1 MMRNSAKLAWLV
13 ILLAALVTTA
23 AVAQDGPPEPLALD
37 GDMRAA
43 IVDSIL
49 TAIDEIY
56 VFPEVA
62 EEMGELVRKNLA
74 DGKYDELANASDFAS
89 RLTEDL
95 QSISHDLHLHVDW
108 MPPRPQRQGQE
119 LSDEE
124 MEKRFLANG
133 RRDNFGFHEIKML
146 PGNVAYIKL
155 DMFANTKYGGPTAI
169 AAMNFVGYADAII
182 FDLRQNGGGSPSMI
196 QLLTSYLVDEPTHL
210 NSFYVRQSDETNQ
223 FWTQEWVPGP
233 RLPEAP
239 VYVLTSGRTF
249 SAAEE
254 FTYNLKNLGRAT
266 IVGETTGGG
275 AHPVDRHVFPELQIS
290 MSLPFGRAV
299 NPITG
304 TNWEGTGIEPHIAV
318 PVDQAFDVAY
328 LEALKKLE
336 ENADEDQKASLSWAI
351 TGLEIEA
358 NPVNLTE
365 AEMTPF
371 AGQYGPRR
379 VWLENGQLWYQRDE
393 SPKHKM
399 IPMGDGWF
407 MFEDLDFFRIEF
419 EQGGDR
425 AATGLVGHYSNGR
438 QDRNPRSGA

>member
-1 MMRNSAKLAWLV
+1 MERPAPKLAVLV
-13 ILLAALVTTA
+13 LLVAALFTSA

-37 GDMRAA
+37 GEMRAA

-62 EEMGELVRKNLA
+62 TEMGELVRRNLA
-74 DGKYDELANASDFAS
+74 DGEYDELTNASDFAG

-108 MPPRPQRQGQE
+108 MPPRPQRQGLE

-124 MEKRFLANG
+124 MEKRFLAAG

-155 DMFANTKYGGPTAI
+155 DMFADTKYAGPTAI

-233 RLPEAP
+233 KMPEAP

-254 FTYNLKNLGRAT
+254 FTYNLKNLERAT

-304 TNWEGTGIEPHIAV
+304 TNWEGTGIEPHLAV

-328 LEALKKLE
+328 LEALKKLK
-336 ENADEDQKASLSWAI
+336 ENAGEEQMASLSWAI

-358 NPVNLTE
+358 HPVNLTE
-365 AEMTPF
+365 AEMTSF

-379 VWLENGQLWYQRDE
+379 VWVEDGKMWYEREKNG
-393 SPKHKM
+393 KHLL
-399 IPMGDGWF
+399 IAMGDGWF

-419 EQGGDR
+419 ERENGQE
-425 AATGLVGHYSNGR
+425 ATGLIGHYRGGR
-438 QDRNPRSGA
+438 QDRNQRTGT

>member
-1 MMRNSAKLAWLV
+1 MKRNSAKVAWLV
-13 ILLAALVTTA
+13 LLLAALVTTA

-43 IVDSIL
+43 IIDSIL

-62 EEMGELVRKNLA
+62 TEMGELVRKNLA
-74 DGKYDELANASDFAS
+74 EGKYDDLANVMVFAD

-95 QSISHDLHLHVDW
+95 RSISHDLHLHVDW

-119 LSDEE
+119 LSDDE
-124 MEKRFLANG
+124 MEARFLANG
-133 RRDNFGFHEIKML
+133 QRDNFGFHEIKML

-155 DMFANTKYGGPTAI
+155 DMFADTRYAGPTAI

-196 QLLTSYLVDEPTHL
+196 QLLTSYLMAQRTHL
-210 NSFYVRQSDETNQ
+210 NSFYVRQSDETDQ
-223 FWTQEWVPGP
+223 FWTQEYVPGP
-233 RLPEAP
+233 RMPEEP

-254 FTYNLKNLGRAT
+254 FTYNLKNLERAT

-275 AHPVDRHVFPELQIS
+275 AHPVDRHVFPELQVS

-336 ENADEDQKASLSWAI
+336 GSAAEEQKASLSWAI
-351 TGLEIEA
+351 TGLEIAA
-358 NPVNLTE
+358 NPVSLTE

-379 VWLENGQLWYQRDE
+379 VWVENGLMWYQRGE
-393 SPKHKM
+393 NPKFQM
-399 IPMGDGWF
+399 IPMGEGWF
-407 MFEDLDFFRIEF
+407 MFEDLDYFRIEF
-419 EQGGDR
+419 EQENGQE
-425 AATGLVGHYSNGR
+425 APGLIGHYSGGR
-438 QDRNPRSGA
+438 QDSNQRTGT